1 MARAEDMRAI
11 VMKELSI
18 SEMEGLIVRVWIAVE
33 ACGIRSPTI
42 SAVPQ
47 SATWT
52 IRFQFDSDED
62 IDRVTGK
69 LPDVPRS
76 DWRRDAEQST
86 VGGGLASDAK

>member
-1 MARAEDMRAI
+1 
-11 VMKELSI
+11 
-18 SEMEGLIVRVWIAVE
+18 
-33 ACGIRSPTI
+33 
-42 SAVPQ
+42 VPQ

-62 IDRVTGK
+62 IDRVAGK

-86 VGGGLASDAK
+86 EGVGGGLACDAK